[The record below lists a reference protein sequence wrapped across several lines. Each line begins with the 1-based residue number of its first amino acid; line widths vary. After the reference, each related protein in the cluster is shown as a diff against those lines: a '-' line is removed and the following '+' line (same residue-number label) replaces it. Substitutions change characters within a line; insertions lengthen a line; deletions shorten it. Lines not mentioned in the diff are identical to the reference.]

1 MPTTVPLD
9 RIDSQ
14 VAQVAPRCRH
24 FGVCGG
30 CLWQDV
36 DYPAQLQTKEAFVTG
51 HLRAVAD
58 PAVFRPIIA
67 APSPWFYRNKMEFTF
82 GPPAALGLH
91 ERGRW
96 HRIVDLEE
104 CFLQSPE
111 SAAIVRDVRAYVT
124 AAGLSCYDPR
134 TRHGLLRSLVIREG
148 RGTGEAMVGIVTT
161 PGPWPGAGA
170 FARMLAGRYPHLAS
184 IVRGIAPAETMELA
198 EIEVLSGRAHIVERV
213 AGLRFAVGLTT
224 FFQINT
230 AQTEGMI
237 ALVDE
242 FAALNGSSRVVDLYC
257 GVGTFALALAR
268 RAGEVIGIDASRRS
282 IEAARENAAAN
293 GIGNAAFYAAD
304 ARALSVMAGAQS
316 PDVLVLDPPRAGAG
330 TKVMGRIAAL
340 RPARVIYVSCNPAT
354 LGSDLRA
361 LAACGYAV
369 AAVQPVD
376 QFPQTPHV
384 ECIVHAHREAAA

>member
-1 MPTTVPLD
+1 MTIGQRDRVESPL
-9 RIDSQ
+9 RGA
-14 VAQVAPRCRH
+14 VPRCRH

-30 CLWQDV
+30 CSWQDV
-36 DYPAQLQTKEAFVTG
+36 DYAAQAAAKQELVAG
-51 HLRAVAD
+51 HLRDVA
-58 PAVFRPIIA
+58 PRSALRPIIA

-96 HRIVDLEE
+96 RRIVNLEE
-104 CFLQSPE
+104 CFLQSPA
-111 SAAIVRDVRAYVT
+111 SAAIVRDVRAHVG
-124 AAGLSCYDPR
+124 AVGLSCYDPR

-148 RGTGEAMVGIVTT
+148 RATGEAMVGVVTT

-170 FARMLAGRYPHLAS
+170 FARMLAGRYPHVAS
-184 IVRGIAPAETMELA
+184 VVRGIAAADTMEVT
-198 EIEVLSGRAHIVERV
+198 EIEVLSGREHIVERV
-213 AGLRFAVGLTT
+213 AGLRFAIGLTT

-237 ALVDE
+237 ALVAE
-242 FAALNGSSRVVDLYC
+242 FAALNDSSRVVDLYC

-268 RAGEVIGIDASRRS
+268 RAREVIGIDSSRRS

-293 GIGNAAFYAAD
+293 GIGNAEFYAAD
-304 ARALSVMAGAQS
+304 ARALSVMAGDRP
-316 PDVLVLDPPRAGAG
+316 PDALVLDPPRAGAG
-330 TKVMGRIAAL
+330 PKVMSRIAAL

-354 LGSDLRA
+354 LGSDLRT
-361 LAACGYAV
+361 LTEHGHTV
-369 AAVQPVD
+369 TVVQPVD

-384 ECIVHAHREAAA
+384 ECIVRLDRGIGA

>member
-1 MPTTVPLD
+1 MTIGRLDTVDSPL
-9 RIDSQ
+9 RG
-14 VAQVAPRCRH
+14 VAPRCRH

-30 CLWQDV
+30 CSWQDV
-36 DYPAQLQTKEAFVTG
+36 DYTAQAAAKQEFVAG
-51 HLRAVAD
+51 HLDAVA
-58 PAVFRPIIA
+58 PRSALRPIIA

-96 HRIVDLEE
+96 RRIVNLEE
-104 CFLQSPE
+104 CFLQSPA
-111 SAAIVRDVRAYVT
+111 SAAIVRDVRAHVA

-134 TRHGLLRSLVIREG
+134 TRLGLLRSLVIREG
-148 RGTGEAMVGIVTT
+148 RGTGDAMAGIVTS
-161 PGPWPGAGA
+161 PGPWPGAAA
-170 FARMLAGRYPHLAS
+170 FARMLVGRYPHVAS
-184 IVRGIAPAETMELA
+184 VVRGIAADTMEIT

-213 AGLRFAVGLTT
+213 AGLRFAIGLTT

-268 RAGEVIGIDASRRS
+268 RAQEVIGIDSSRRS

-293 GIGNAAFYAAD
+293 GIGNAEFYAAD
-304 ARALSVMAGAQS
+304 ARALSVMAGDRP

-330 TKVMGRIAAL
+330 PKVMSRIAAL
-340 RPARVIYVSCNPAT
+340 GPARVIYVSCNPAT

-361 LAACGYAV
+361 LAAGGYAV
-369 AAVQPVD
+369 TAVQPVD

-384 ECIVHAHREAAA
+384 ECLVRLDRGIAA